1 MIREILKILSD
12 DEILIISEKKYLKVI
27 NKYLNYLIRIAKSIK
42 RELLLIAMLASNF
55 YNDINRKL
63 IELKI
68 VISFFI
74 LIFNNN
80 IK

>member
-1 MIREILKILSD
+1 MLKILSD
-12 DEILIISEKKYLKVI
+12 GEILIISEKKYLKAI
-27 NKYLNYLIRIAKSIK
+27 NKYLNYLIRIAKSIR

>member
-1 MIREILKILSD
+1 MIREILRILSN
-12 DEILIISEKKYLKVI
+12 DEILIISEKKHLKVI
-27 NKYLNYLIRIAKSIK
+27 NKYLNYLIKVAKSIR
-42 RELLLIAMLASNF
+42 REFLLIAILASNF

-74 LIFNNN
+74 SILNNN